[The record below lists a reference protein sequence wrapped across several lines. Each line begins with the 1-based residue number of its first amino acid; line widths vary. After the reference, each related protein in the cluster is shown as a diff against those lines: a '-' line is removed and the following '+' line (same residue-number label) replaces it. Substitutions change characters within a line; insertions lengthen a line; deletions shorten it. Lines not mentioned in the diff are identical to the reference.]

1 MPCDAG
7 FCALPSGVS
16 CALCSTP
23 QPCPRCGQTPKL
35 ATLGLLL
42 VRSNAVQVAMCG
54 AVCVACRGLERQP
67 QGEATRLFTPAPS
80 QIPGQLAL

>member
-23 QPCPRCGQTPKL
+23 QPCPRCGQT
-35 ATLGLLL
+35 
-42 VRSNAVQVAMCG
+42 SSAMCG

-67 QGEATRLFTPAPS
+67 QGETVRLFTPAPN